1 MKRSF
6 LLAATM
12 LVMAP
17 ALMLKAQN
25 NTIIPPK
32 MPVDDKT
39 GLITYSRVVES
50 PGLSATQAYLK
61 GLAWAMKYYKN
72 PTDVIRE
79 RDTVNNSILCKARFK
94 ISNPPDKKGFATDA
108 GLVMYTIKVQFKD
121 GRYRYELTEINWKQ
135 TSHYPVERW
144 MDTNSQVYRNEYAWY
159 LQQTDTEVK
168 EVIKSLERVMQEKD
182 SAKSDDW

>member
-1 MKRSF
+1 MKRSL
-6 LLAATM
+6 LLATAM
-12 LVMAP
+12 LVLFP

-25 NTIIPPK
+25 NTITPPK

-39 GLITYSRVVES
+39 GMITYTKVVES
-50 PGLSATQAYLK
+50 PGLSATQAYQK

-79 RDTVNNSILCKARFK
+79 RDSLNNSMLCKARFK

-108 GLVMYTIKVQFKD
+108 GLVMYTLKVQFKD

-135 TSHYPVERW
+135 TSHYPAERW
-144 MDTNSQVYRNEYAWY
+144 MDTKNQMYKSEYAYY

-168 EVIKSLERVMQEKD
+168 EVIKSLEKAMQEKEA
-182 SAKSDDW
+182 AKSDDW